1 MTGEAKLLEV
11 VVVVV
16 VGTLNRASLAAVEP
30 RKLCLS

>member
-1 MTGEAKLLEV
+1 MTGEAKLLE

>member
-1 MTGEAKLLEV
+1 MTGEAKLLE
-11 VVVVV
+11 VVVV